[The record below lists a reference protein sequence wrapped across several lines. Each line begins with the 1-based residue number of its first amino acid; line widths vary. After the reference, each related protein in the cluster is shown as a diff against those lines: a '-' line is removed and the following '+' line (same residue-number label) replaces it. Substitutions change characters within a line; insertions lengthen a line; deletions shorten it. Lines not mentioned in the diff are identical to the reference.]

1 MLRIA
6 QAFDSRQW
14 GVIASASAKVA
25 IMAVALPLAAC
36 GAGGFSLEKAEVD
49 RSILTSSTSASAAPA
64 SLDRDSDQT
73 TIGKPIFNFISA
85 TELSGPDGLG
95 NAVSSADIEQLGGQA
110 VPWANA
116 GTGSRGS
123 ITGLAELKDNG
134 QTCRRFKASRESFD
148 GVAMFEG
155 ELCLASA
162 GGWRMQDFKAL

>member
-1 MLRIA
+1 MSRIA

-14 GVIASASAKVA
+14 GVIASASTKAA
-25 IMAVALPLAAC
+25 IMAVVLPLAAC

-49 RSILTSSTSASAAPA
+49 RSILTSSTSASATPA
-64 SLDRDSDQT
+64 SSDRDSDQT
-73 TIGKPIFNFISA
+73 TI
-85 TELSGPDGLG
+85 G

-123 ITGLAELKDNG
+123 ITGLTELKDNG

-162 GGWRMQDFKAL
+162 GGWRMQDFKPL

>member
-1 MLRIA
+1 MSRIA
-6 QAFDSRQW
+6 QAFDSRQS
-14 GVIASASAKVA
+14 GLIASASAKA
-25 IMAVALPLAAC
+25 AVVMIALPLAAC

-49 RSILTSSTSASAAPA
+49 RSILTSSMSAPSAPV
-64 SLDRDSDQT
+64 SSDRDSDQT
-73 TIGKPIFNFISA
+73 TI
-85 TELSGPDGLG
+85 G

-123 ITGLAELKDNG
+123 ITELAELKDNG
-134 QTCRRFKASRESFD
+134 QTCRRFRASRESFD

-162 GGWRMQDFKAL
+162 GGWHMQDFKAL